1 MSDSVKV
8 PVDLVVDL
16 DFSKVDPTQIQ
27 KAMTARLSGVK
38 KAMSDAFRQIDNSKA
53 SKPLL
58 SSMKAVESGFN
69 RVSAAQRAFN
79 IAVENAAKSTTGYK
93 ILTQDLNDA
102 KKALVSSKQM
112 MDEMAEA
119 VKRFPGNAE
128 YVKSY
133 KKYAGEYADA
143 LGSVNYIQSELNRRM
158 GEFAQSA
165 DPSHLNKMT
174 DAHNR
179 YVSSV
184 SQAGNAAEQFNN
196 AWNNN
201 NTTPAYQDELK
212 NLQKIEQSIEKLN
225 AKYKELHALGK
236 LTPDG
241 LAKMKYEAE
250 QLQKQLETSKGKL
263 VDMINSGNAFSIR
276 GADVQ
281 AELNGINARLDDSSA
296 KLDEVSGASAN
307 MGTNLRSVNAVIQPL
322 TKTVNKLAKGF
333 LKCVTGAI
341 LLKKQGK
348 STGNS
353 LTKVFKTLQRNLMM
367 YGLGFR
373 TAYYAIKRLRT
384 LFIKEFQLMAKQSS
398 EINSQITGL
407 TVSFN
412 RLKGAL
418 GTAFQPLASVVI
430 PILQTAMNYLT
441 AFLESLGR
449 FFATLTGQS
458 YIYKAVAKNI
468 NSVAGAA
475 KNANKQLG
483 SYDKLDVISKD
494 SGSGSDENDLGFDY
508 EKVGID
514 GGSNFAKLIKE
525 AWEKQDFTEVGLT
538 IGNKLVGALNSM
550 PWEGIR
556 EKAKGIANSIAT
568 LLNGF
573 FSTPELG
580 QSIGN
585 SIANALGTA
594 IDFAF
599 QLMTTLDFEQAGQV
613 VGNIINSFLTKMAE
627 VDETGLNGWAKLG
640 QSYQGLVRGI
650 IQLLITAMQNTDWFM
665 VGQAI
670 GTYISNIEWG
680 KVIWDFTRLVGEIMK
695 AIGEALMGWA
705 KEDPLSAILVTV
717 IVALAGALTAAAKV
731 FSLLKTFVEMKKVL
745 GAVGMLKGGGGSAGA
760 AGGATDIAQGL
771 DQGAS
776 SAEAVSSGTS
786 KLTSSLTG
794 LIKNLALGL
803 VVLLEVVAAA
813 VIFVGAIWAIG
824 KLLDEVRIAW
834 EPVMEHGDKVAI
846 AMGLGAAILLAI
858 GVVTALL
865 GAAGAYLIPLL
876 ALGLVVLLEMGVA
889 AALFLTEVIV
899 IGVLLEQL
907 GKAWE
912 PVLANSGPVEYGIKT
927 GTTLLIAIGA
937 ATALLGA
944 AAVAS
949 AGALPIAIALGTAML
964 VQLADSFIEFCDS
977 LEKVAKR
984 LQRLAP
990 TLQELTEILPGLK
1003 VDMKDFTDFMKAFA
1017 GEVVKFTAA
1026 NAIASI
1032 GATINKVIGFFT
1044 ADPIKTLYN
1053 EVTKQTEEFNQLVP
1067 ALEKINPLIDK
1078 AIKLVGEYKSKMGSF
1093 ENATGSGGGLFG
1105 TIVSGAKGVI
1115 NGLIGMFEG
1124 MANGVIKCVN
1134 ALIKGL
1140 NKLSF
1145 DVPSWVPGIGGK
1157 KFGFNIKQISEIKIP
1172 RLATGAVIPP
1182 NKEFLAMLG
1191 DQKHGTNIEA
1201 PLDTIKQALA
1211 EVMAEFGGGSNKP
1224 IILQLD
1230 GKTVA
1235 KVVWDEEAKYYKQ
1248 TGKYSPAY

>member
-16 DFSKVDPTQIQ
+16 DMSKVDIGSVLENTEKRVSGLKGVI
-27 KAMTARLSGVK
+27 TEILS
-38 KAMSDAFRQIDNSKA
+38 SIDKSKA
-53 SKPLL
+53 TAPLL
-58 SSMKAVESGFN
+58 KSVKAAETGIHKMV
-69 RVSAAQRAFN
+69 AAQRKFN
-79 IAVENAAKSTTGYK
+79 DAVTNAAKSTAGYK
-93 ILTQDLNDA
+93 S
-102 KKALVSSKQM
+102 KKAEIDLAKHQLALQKELLDELSKQPTVSKKFYSEQARKYEE
-112 MDEMAEA
+112 DVRRVIAAEQELYNSRGQYASEADPGHIRKMAEA
-119 VKRFPGNAE
+119 QRD
-128 YVKSY
+128 
-133 KKYAGEYADA
+133 YA
-143 LGSVNYIQSELNRRM
+143 
-158 GEFAQSA
+158 SA
-165 DPSHLNKMT
+165 
-174 DAHNR
+174 
-179 YVSSV
+179 V
-184 SQAGNAAEQFNN
+184 SQAHQAGRNLVYSSKENS
-196 AWNNN
+196 
-201 NTTPAYQDELK
+201 TTQEYQDELK

-281 AELNGINARLDDSSA
+281 AELNGINARLDDSRA

-307 MGTNLRSVNAVIQPL
+307 MGTNLRSVNAVIKPL

-373 TAYYAIKRLRT
+373 TVYYAIKRLRT
-384 LFIKEFQLMAKQSS
+384 LFMKEIKLMAQQSS
-398 EINSQITGL
+398 EMNSQVTGL

-494 SGSGSDENDLGFDY
+494 SGSGSDANDLGFDY

-525 AWEKQDFTEVGLT
+525 AWEKQDFTEVGQV
-538 IGNKLVGALNSM
+538 IGNKLVEALNSVQWG
-550 PWEGIR
+550 PIR
-556 EKAKGIANSIAT
+556 EGAKNIANSIAT
-568 LLNGF
+568 LINGF
-573 FSTPELG
+573 FSTPDLG
-580 QSIGN
+580 QSVGN

-594 IDFAF
+594 VDFAYK
-599 QLMTTLDFEQAGQV
+599 LLTTLDFNQVGQTAS
-613 VGNIINSFLTKMAE
+613 NIINTFVTEMSE
-627 VDETGLNGWAKLG
+627 VDETGLSGWAKLG
-640 QSYQGLVRGI
+640 QSYSNLIRGI
-650 IQLLITAMQNTDWFM
+650 LGLITTAIENTDWKA
-665 VGQAI
+665 VGGAI
-670 GTYISNIEWG
+670 GTYISNLDIG
-680 KVIWDFTRLVGEIMK
+680 QIVLDFTSLAWAILKGLGDAIAGWAGEDPVSAGLAIFLGASIGALNIASTILPMITK
-695 AIGEALMGWA
+695 AKVLKEFMGMAKAIQNGGGATGGAGGAAESIGEA
-705 KEDPLSAILVTV
+705 
-717 IVALAGALTAAAKV
+717 
-731 FSLLKTFVEMKKVL
+731 
-745 GAVGMLKGGGGSAGA
+745 
-760 AGGATDIAQGL
+760 
-771 DQGAS
+771 AS
-776 SAEAVSSGTS
+776 SAESVNTATSGLTS
-786 KLTSSLTG
+786 KLTG

-803 VVLLEVVAAA
+803 VIILEVAAA
-813 VIFVGAIWAIG
+813 ATLFVAAIWVIG
-824 KLLDEVRIAW
+824 ELLDEVRKAW
-834 EPVMEHGDKVAI
+834 EPVIEHGDTVVTAVGI
-846 AMGLGAAILLAI
+846 GTALLVAI
-858 GVVTALL
+858 GVVTAAL
-865 GAAGAYLIPLL
+865 GAAGTSLIVYL
-876 ALGLVVLLEMGVA
+876 ALGLAMLALLGVN
-889 AALFLTEVIV
+889 AALFLAEIILLGNLLYEVA
-899 IGVLLEQL
+899 L
-907 GKAWE
+907 AWE
-912 PVLANSGPVEYGIKT
+912 PVLLHGDAVVDGIGL
-927 GTTLLIAIGA
+927 GTTLLIAIGLVA
-937 ATALLGA
+937 ALLGV

-949 AGALPIAIALGTAML
+949 YGALPLAIALGVAML
-964 VQLADSFIEFCDS
+964 VELTAAFTAFCNS
-977 LEKVAKR
+977 LIKVAKK
-984 LQRLAP
+984 LQDLAP
-990 TLQELTEILPGLK
+990 ELKQLNGMLPGLK
-1003 VDMKDFTDFMKAFA
+1003 TNMHDFTNFMIGFA
-1017 GEVVKFTAA
+1017 GEVVKFAG
-1026 NAIASI
+1026 ASI
-1032 GATINKVIGFFT
+1032 ISGIAATIDKIIGFFT
-1044 ADPIKTLYN
+1044 ADPIKNLYD
-1053 EVTKQTEEFNQLVP
+1053 EVTKQTKEFNQLIP

-1078 AIKLVGEYKSKMGSF
+1078 AIKLVGEYKAKMGSF

-1105 TIVSGAKGVI
+1105 TIISGAKGVI

-1145 DVPSWVPGIGGK
+1145 NVPSWVPGIGGK

>member
-8 PVDLVVDL
+8 PVELLVDL
-16 DFSKVDPTQIQ
+16 DLSKVDSKDISKTLES
-27 KAMTARLSGVK
+27 KLSGVRNS
-38 KAMSDAFRQIDNSKA
+38 MSQIFAQIDTSKA
-53 SKPLL
+53 TKPLL
-58 SSMKAVESGFN
+58 DGIKSVESSFTKLNNANKSFN
-69 RVSAAQRAFN
+69 AELAKAGKSTSSYKQVAADLDAAKAKLSELGQIRSNWEDAQGNFSGTESMWQYYLEACEKYEMQLGKVFELQKQVDNPGQFAKDADPTAQANVESSYRKLVSAVASYNQEAQ
-79 IAVENAAKSTTGYK
+79 K
-93 ILTQDLNDA
+93 
-102 KKALVSSKQM
+102 
-112 MDEMAEA
+112 
-119 VKRFPGNAE
+119 
-128 YVKSY
+128 
-133 KKYAGEYADA
+133 
-143 LGSVNYIQSELNRRM
+143 
-158 GEFAQSA
+158 
-165 DPSHLNKMT
+165 
-174 DAHNR
+174 
-179 YVSSV
+179 
-184 SQAGNAAEQFNN
+184 FNN
-196 AWNNN
+196 NLGTNNK
-201 NTTPAYQDELK
+201 TQEYQDELK
-212 NLQKIEQSIEKLN
+212 NFKKIEQAIDKLN
-225 AKYKELHALGK
+225 AKYKEMQALGK

-250 QLQKQLETSKGKL
+250 QLQGKLETSKGKL
-263 VDMINSGNAFSIR
+263 TDMVNSGKAFSISN
-276 GADVQ
+276 GNAE
-281 AELNGINARLDDSSA
+281 AELNGINTRLNDSKT
-296 KLDEVSGASAN
+296 KLNEISGASAN
-307 MGTNLRSVNAVIQPL
+307 MGTNLRGVNTVIQSL
-322 TKTVNKLAKGF
+322 TKTVNKLASGF
-333 LKCVTGAI
+333 LRCITGSI
-341 LLKKQGK
+341 LLGKQGK

-353 LTKVFKTLQRNLMM
+353 LTKVFKKLQRSVLM
-367 YGLGFR
+367 YGFGFR

-384 LFIKEFQLMAKQSS
+384 LFMKEIKLMAQQSS
-398 EINSQITGL
+398 EMNSQITSL
-407 TVSFN
+407 TMSFN
-412 RLKGAL
+412 RLKGSL

-494 SGSGSDENDLGFDY
+494 SGSGSGENDLGFDY
-508 EKVGID
+508 EKVGI
-514 GGSNFAKLIKE
+514 GAGSNFAKLIKE
-525 AWEKQDFTEVGLT
+525 AWEKQDFTEVGLV
-538 IGNKLVGALNSM
+538 IGNKLTSALDNIEWSS
-550 PWEGIR
+550 IR

-568 LLNGF
+568 LINGF
-573 FSTPELG
+573 FSAPDLG
-580 QSIGN
+580 QSLGN

-640 QSYQGLVRGI
+640 QSYQRLVRGI
-650 IQLLITAMQNTDWFM
+650 IELIITAMSTTNWFE
-665 VGQAI
+665 VDQAI

-912 PVLANSGPVEYGIKT
+912 PVLANSEPVEYGIKT

-937 ATALLGA
+937 AAALLGA

-964 VQLADSFIEFCDS
+964 VKLAENFIEFCDS
-977 LEKVAKR
+977 LEDVAVR
-984 LQRLAP
+984 LQELAP
-990 TLQELTEILPGLK
+990 TLQKLTEILPGLK
-1003 VDMKDFTDFMKAFA
+1003 TDMHNFTSFMKEFA